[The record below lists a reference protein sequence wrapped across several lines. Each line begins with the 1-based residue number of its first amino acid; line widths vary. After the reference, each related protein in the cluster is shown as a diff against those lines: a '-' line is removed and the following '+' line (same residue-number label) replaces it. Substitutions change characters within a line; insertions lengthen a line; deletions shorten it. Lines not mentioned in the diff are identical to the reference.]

1 MKAVSVVVLAGLA
14 SLSLA
19 ACERDPAVSAD
30 KVQTG
35 DATPVSS
42 NQALESL
49 PSMKAGLW
57 KVSTQIQT
65 PMGTTDLPDT
75 QICQDSDSFQKPQ
88 QPTVPSDVDCAEPS
102 FRRDGDRVVGE
113 MRCTAEGMT
122 TLSTITMTGDYG
134 YQYQT
139 VIHTRMTPEP
149 APGMGE
155 TTLRMHATRL
165 GDCPAGQ

>member
-14 SLSLA
+14 SLSLS
-19 ACERDPAVSAD
+19 ACERDRAVSGD
-30 KVQTG
+30 KAQASG
-35 DATPVSS
+35 AASASS
-42 NQALESL
+42 TNALDSL
-49 PSMKAGLW
+49 PRMKAGLW
-57 KVSTQIQT
+57 KISTQMQT

-75 QICQDSDSFQKPQ
+75 QICQDTDDFQKPQ
-88 QPTVPSDVDCAEPS
+88 EATVQPGVDCAEPS

-113 MRCTAEGMT
+113 MRCTAEGMAT
-122 TLSTITMTGDYG
+122 QSTITMTGDYG
-134 YQYQT
+134 HQYQT

-165 GDCPAGQ
+165 GDCPTGQ